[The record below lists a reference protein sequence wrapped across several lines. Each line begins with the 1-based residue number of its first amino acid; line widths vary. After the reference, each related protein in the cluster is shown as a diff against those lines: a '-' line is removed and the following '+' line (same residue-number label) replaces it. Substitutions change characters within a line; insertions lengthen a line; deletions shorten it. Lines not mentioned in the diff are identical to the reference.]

1 MEDTKKR
8 RSFTL
13 LYLCMYMAF
22 SFSMTQFTPFLSKIG
37 YDEME
42 RGILLSSYAITTILL
57 QIAIGFFADKF
68 QTIKKFM
75 FLFIVLFLA
84 ATCVFYL
91 TDTPL
96 IGIHL
101 TLIALSG
108 GLINTCT
115 ALTDTW
121 VLKSSYSVQM
131 NFPYIKA
138 FGSIGWAIGSVL
150 LSFLLSRN
158 GYVSLSIGIFFL
170 SLLTLFFIIRLSD
183 IEKGPLMNQK
193 KLQVADFKELVI
205 DKNYDLLILILFLLY
220 SVIVA
225 NNITVIDKMLTLGAS
240 DIQIGYKWSVQS
252 LFEIPAYFFG
262 QKIMK
267 RFSNYTL
274 LRITAITL
282 TAQFILFTL
291 AGNVWAII
299 LISCLQFLTTP
310 ILMIAS
316 KQLILQNFTARMQ
329 STAQLFALS
338 IFTGVSSLVIPV
350 IAGTLTKYTSVNIT
364 LLLLSILPVIAFLLL
379 RIYEKH
385 QRAVKLQTC

>member
-1 MEDTKKR
+1 MEDAKKR
-8 RSFTL
+8 RRFTL

-75 FLFIVLFLA
+75 FLFIIIFLVT
-84 ATCVFYL
+84 TCVFYL

-96 IGIHL
+96 LGIHL
-101 TLIALSG
+101 TLIAFSG

-115 ALTDTW
+115 GLTDTW

-131 NFPYIKA
+131 SFPYIKA

-150 LSFLLSRN
+150 LSFLLSTN
-158 GYVSLSIGIFFL
+158 GYFGLSIGIFLL
-170 SLLTLFFIIRLSD
+170 SLLTLFFIFRLSD
-183 IEKGPLMNQK
+183 IEKEPSLNHK
-193 KLQVADFKELVI
+193 KLQAADFKALI
-205 DKNYDLLILILFLLY
+205 ADKNYDLLILILFLLY
-220 SVIVA
+220 SVIIA

-252 LFEIPAYFFG
+252 IFEIPAYFFG

-267 RFSNYTL
+267 HFSNYTL

-282 TAQFILFTL
+282 TTQFVLFTL
-291 AGNVWAII
+291 ASNVWAII

-316 KQLILQNFTARMQ
+316 KQLILQNFSAKLQ

-338 IFTGVSSLVIPV
+338 IFTGVSSLIIPV
-350 IAGTLTKYTSVNIT
+350 IAGTLTKYTSVNMS

-379 RIYEKH
+379 RIYEKK
-385 QRAVKLQTC
+385 QRAEKLAIC

>member
-1 MEDTKKR
+1 
-8 RSFTL
+8 
-13 LYLCMYMAF
+13 
-22 SFSMTQFTPFLSKIG
+22 
-37 YDEME
+37 
-42 RGILLSSYAITTILL
+42 LLSSYAITTILL

-75 FLFIVLFLA
+75 FFFIVLFLA

-115 ALTDTW
+115 GLTDTW

-158 GYVSLSIGIFFL
+158 GYISLSIGIFIL

-193 KLQVADFKELVI
+193 KLQVADFKELVL

-291 AGNVWAII
+291 ADN
-299 LISCLQFLTTP
+299 
-310 ILMIAS
+310 
-316 KQLILQNFTARMQ
+316 
-329 STAQLFALS
+329 
-338 IFTGVSSLVIPV
+338 
-350 IAGTLTKYTSVNIT
+350 
-364 LLLLSILPVIAFLLL
+364 
-379 RIYEKH
+379 
-385 QRAVKLQTC
+385 